1 MAVPIDS
8 IQVGRVFDFPGGA
21 RRVVKLS
28 PPLGTGF
35 NVEWEYA
42 DGQKRQ
48 GKHGGSQW
56 VHYFRRAAKRELV
69 VDGPGGQT
77 RALRTSEVV
86 PVLDAAIDVSIH
98 TTCPRKWAFV
108 DLETG
113 EVWKHDGQ
121 AFIRASTDE
130 VKSIT
135 RALGGC

>member
-1 MAVPIDS
+1 MVRSARASTAVPSGCITS
-8 IQVGRVFDFPGGA
+8 
-21 RRVVKLS
+21 
-28 PPLGTGF
+28 
-35 NVEWEYA
+35 
-42 DGQKRQ
+42 
-48 GKHGGSQW
+48 
-56 VHYFRRAAKRELV
+56 
-69 VDGPGGQT
+69 GGQT

>member
-8 IQVGRVFDFPGGA
+8 IQVGRVFEFPGGA

-56 VHYFRRAAKRELV
+56 VHYFRKSAKREL
-69 VDGPGGQT
+69 
-77 RALRTSEVV
+77 
-86 PVLDAAIDVSIH
+86 IIH

>member
-8 IQVGRVFDFPGGA
+8 IQVGRVFEFPDGA

-42 DGQKRQ
+42 DGHKRQ

-56 VHYFRRAAKRELV
+56 VHYFQKTAKRELV

-86 PVLDAAIDVSIH
+86 PVLDAPIDVSLH

-121 AFIRASTDE
+121 TFNRASTDE
-130 VKSIT
+130 VKSVT